1 MFSLLT
7 DHEKLFNWLSST
19 HISFRSQILLLE
31 KHILLKTFLKFQ

>member
-7 DHEKLFNWLSST
+7 DHEKPCNWLSGT

-31 KHILLKTFLKFQ
+31 KQLLKTILKLQ